1 MNLKIGGSKMERNEL
16 PDWLLKLDKEDIEF
30 MKNFILESGSLK
42 SIAKMYDVS
51 YPTVRIRLNA
61 LIQKIELASQ
71 EENSGLVNYVKSL
84 AIDEKISLEEAK
96 KIINLYNSEK
106 EQ

>member
-1 MNLKIGGSKMERNEL
+1 MERNEL

-30 MKNFILESGSLK
+30 MKNFVLESGSLK

-84 AIDEKISLEEAK
+84 AIDEKLSLEEAK

>member
-1 MNLKIGGSKMERNEL
+1 MERNEL

-30 MKNFILESGSLK
+30 MKNFVLESGSLK

-51 YPTVRIRLNA
+51 YPTVRIRLNT

-71 EENSGLVNYVKSL
+71 EENSGLINYVKSL
-84 AIDEKISLEEAK
+84 AIDEKISLEDAK
-96 KIINLYNSEK
+96 KIIKLYNSEK
-106 EQ
+106 E

>member
-1 MNLKIGGSKMERNEL
+1 MERNEL

-30 MKNFILESGSLK
+30 MKNFVLESGSLK

-61 LIQKIELASQ
+61 LIQKVELASQ
-71 EENSGLVNYVKSL
+71 EQNSGLVNYVKSL
-84 AIDEKISLEEAK
+84 AIDEKISLEDAK

-106 EQ
+106 E

>member
-1 MNLKIGGSKMERNEL
+1 MERNEL

>member
-1 MNLKIGGSKMERNEL
+1 MERNEL

-30 MKNFILESGSLK
+30 MKNFVLESGSLK

-106 EQ
+106 E

>member
-1 MNLKIGGSKMERNEL
+1 MERNEL

-30 MKNFILESGSLK
+30 MKNFVLESGSLK

>member
-1 MNLKIGGSKMERNEL
+1 MERNEL

-30 MKNFILESGSLK
+30 MKNFVLESGSLK

-61 LIQKIELASQ
+61 LIQKVELASQ

-84 AIDEKISLEEAK
+84 AIDEKISLEDAK

-106 EQ
+106 E

>member
-1 MNLKIGGSKMERNEL
+1 MDKNEI

-30 MKNFILESGSLK
+30 MKNFVLESGSLK

-51 YPTVRIRLNA
+51 YPTVRIRLNS
-61 LIQKIELASQ
+61 LIQKVELASK
-71 EENSGLVNYVKSL
+71 EENSGLVSYIKSL

-96 KIINLYNSEK
+96 KLISLYNSEK
-106 EQ
+106 EN

>member
-1 MNLKIGGSKMERNEL
+1 MERNEL

-30 MKNFILESGSLK
+30 MKNFVLESGSLK

-61 LIQKIELASQ
+61 LIKKVELASQ

-84 AIDEKISLEEAK
+84 VIDEKISLEDAK

>member
-1 MNLKIGGSKMERNEL
+1 MDRNEL

-30 MKNFILESGSLK
+30 MKNFVLESGSLK

-51 YPTVRIRLNA
+51 YPTVRIRLNT

-71 EENSGLVNYVKSL
+71 EENSGLINYVKSL
-84 AIDEKISLEEAK
+84 AIDEKISLEDAK
-96 KIINLYNSEK
+96 KIIKLYNSEK
-106 EQ
+106 E